1 MKRILK
7 ISLIAIA
14 SLAILYGA
22 FSAYIKLDNHDN
34 PLFMDYRY
42 NKVITLPLAKIGFA
56 DAQYKM
62 GLFYIEGVINPPSKE
77 YDTKTD
83 LEKAIYWWEKSS
95 AKGNEKATE
104 ELSNAKEFLDKLNA
118 LSAESDGYAYWQ
130 AVEYHSRAVKFIEE
144 NNDISALEYLMKAL
158 LVLEK
163 LELQNDSLYFQCLNL
178 ISAIEE
184 IVERKEV
191 N

>member
-1 MKRILK
+1 MKRTLK

-22 FSAYIKLDNHDN
+22 FATYIKLDNPN

-42 NKVITLPLAKIGFA
+42 NKVITQPLAKIGFA

-62 GLFYIEGVINPPSKE
+62 GLLWFYGSGESEPTKAEIENAV
-77 YDTKTD
+77 
-83 LEKAIYWWEKSS
+83 YWWEKAT

-104 ELSNAKEFLDKLNA
+104 ELGKAKEFLDKLNA
-118 LSAESDGYAYWQ
+118 LSVESGGYTYWQ
-130 AVEYHSRAVKFIEE
+130 AIEYHSRAVKFIEE
-144 NNDISALEYLMKAL
+144 NNDISALEYTMKAL

-184 IVERKEV
+184 IAERKE
-191 N
+191 